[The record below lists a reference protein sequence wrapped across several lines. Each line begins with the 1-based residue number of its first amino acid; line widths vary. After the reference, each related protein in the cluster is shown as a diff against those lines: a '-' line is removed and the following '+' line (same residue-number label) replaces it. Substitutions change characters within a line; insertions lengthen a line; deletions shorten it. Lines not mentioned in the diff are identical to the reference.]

1 MSATK
6 PTKKAKKAAKSARK
20 SAKANTPAKAAKPA
34 KAEKSANAATP
45 APEASEGVYIEPEAE
60 AEAPA
65 TTPAKPTAKPAK
77 AKREKSAKAPAAKAP
92 AKPAKAK
99 REAAPAFEP
108 VPLPAHVTTPGGAE
122 IEATERA
129 VIVSEGLREV
139 IFDPLSAYYFDRTW
153 TEADGEQLP
162 EPIPAGSVAIRRG
175 DILRIITPDLKDVIN
190 AIMSARAAALA
201 RKRAEKAKKEE
212 PRHD

>member
-1 MSATK
+1 MSAKK
-6 PTKKAKKAAKSARK
+6 PAKKATKAAKSARK

-34 KAEKSANAATP
+34 KAEKSANPATP
-45 APEASEGVYIEPEAE
+45 APEASEGVYIAPEAE

-65 TTPAKPTAKPAK
+65 ATPAKPAAKPAK
-77 AKREKSAKAPAAKAP
+77 AKRERSAKAPAAKS
-92 AKPAKAK
+92 AKAK
-99 REAAPAFEP
+99 REVPPAFEM
-108 VPLPAHVTTPGGAE
+108 VPLPAHITTPGGAE
-122 IEATERA
+122 IKATERA
-129 VIVSEGLREV
+129 IIVSEGLREV

-153 TEADGEQLP
+153 TEADGEKLP